1 MALETIGTVFT
12 LASAAFSVVN
22 GLMGYISANQQAA
35 QARAIYDQNVEIA
48 RRNAQMQNDEIL
60 RQERQALEETVQR
73 QQDRQR
79 VANAELGTLRVLQ
92 GEMGMTG
99 LSFDRLLLEN
109 SYGEGL
115 DLTRMA
121 TGYKRALERG
131 EADRANVASVFDAA
145 VRSQGAQLM
154 QAQSQAR
161 SAGMSSL
168 IGGLGSAIQIGTG
181 WYTDGIRARAQVN
194 AIQARSAS
202 AMSANRRA
210 AEAARESAE
219 RQQRAWMNMDRRR

>member
-210 AEAARESAE
+210 ADAARESAE

>member
-22 GLMGYISANQQAA
+22 GVMGYMQANQQASQA
-35 QARAIYDQNVEIA
+35 QQIYNQNIAIAQ
-48 RRNAQMQNDEIL
+48 RNAQMQNDEVL
-60 RQERQALEETVQR
+60 RQERQALEETVQ
-73 QQDRQR
+73 QQMDRQR

-121 TGYKRALERG
+121 TGYGRALERG
-131 EADRANVASVFDAA
+131 EADRANIAAGFDAA
-145 VRSQGAQLM
+145 ARGQGAQLM
-154 QAQSQAR
+154 QVQSQAR

-168 IGGLGSAIQIGTG
+168 IGGLGSAVQIGTG
-181 WYTDGIRARAQVN
+181 WYTDGIRARAQIN

-202 AMSANRRA
+202 AMSANQRA
-210 AEAARESAE
+210 ADAARESAE
-219 RQQRAWMNMDRRR
+219 RSQRAWMNMDRRQ